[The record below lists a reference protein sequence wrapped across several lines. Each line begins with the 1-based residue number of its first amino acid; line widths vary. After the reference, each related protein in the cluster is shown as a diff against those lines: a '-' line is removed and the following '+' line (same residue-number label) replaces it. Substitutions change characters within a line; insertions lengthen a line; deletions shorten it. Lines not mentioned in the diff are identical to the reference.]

1 MRSSIA
7 GLVGVLFVVGC
18 DEPRSAPIIEVDV
31 IVPVVRGGAAVGE
44 ALEIEPPEALV
55 SVESRSPGRWTVAF
69 RDVGQV
75 RARTP
80 STCPAELARPAPTEG
95 APRPSGI
102 PVVVLH
108 PLYEIVGARDEIGF
122 GEPIGLSVES
132 VCDEMEGARYE
143 WRNDG
148 SAPDTLN
155 IDGSRARGWM
165 PSLPPRLVS
174 PGGQPG
180 VIALSPRTRGT
191 IRLVL
196 VVTMPDGSTRE
207 EQVSLHAAAR
217 TTGMPS
223 VPTNVRVYLAGEDF
237 ATVQGPPQTEAP
249 MLEAV
254 GEGIFEFVAYDPGRY
269 LIARDDGEHALSLF
283 AGSYA
288 ATPLDCG
295 RAECHAAETESAA
308 DSPMTTVLSRLIE
321 DDAYTPGCAMGC
333 HTLGEPGAEDGGFVH
348 VARAL
353 GEFAPARGHEGA
365 YDALPREL
373 RRLSGVGCAG
383 CHGPGAIPE
392 PGARTRILRTDVC
405 ATCHDAPPRY
415 GHVVAYL
422 ANRMSRAGR
431 ADGLDTDPRCA
442 SCHTTDGFLHGL
454 TDAEGAPREVTMEGL
469 GCATCHAPHD
479 EDPGPAL
486 LRTRPLPP
494 ILEGVET
501 TLAEHPSRICTGC
514 HAPAEGFDLPTASAT
529 ALLIGRGGYAAD
541 GSPLEAPAPHASL
554 GGGCLACHGS
564 AEAEVERGGGH
575 SFAVSPEV
583 CAGCHEGRDFH
594 EERRALRARAVALF
608 ERAGPVGSRSEAKDG
623 APSSA
628 RARARWN
635 AALVRFDRGAHAHA
649 GPGAS
654 ALLDAAEA
662 ALGAGT
668 RTSGAR

>member
-1 MRSSIA
+1 MTRA
-7 GLVGVLFVVGC
+7 LGLVILFFFALAC
-18 DEPRSAPIIEVDV
+18 EEPPAPPVIVVDV
-31 IVPVVRGGAAVGE
+31 IVPVIRGGAALGE
-44 ALEIEPPEALV
+44 TPETDPPDALV
-55 SVESRSPGRWTVAF
+55 SVEPRAPGRWTVAI
-69 RDVGQV
+69 RDAGEV
-75 RARTP
+75 RVRTS
-80 STCPAELARPAPTEG
+80 STCPMDLVPPGPTKG
-95 APRPSGI
+95 APRPTGT
-102 PVVVLH
+102 PTMTLE
-108 PLYEIVGARDEIGF
+108 PLYEIVGDRDEVGF
-122 GEPIGLSVES
+122 GEPFELSIES
-132 VCDEMEGARYE
+132 DCEAMEGARYE

-148 SAPDTLN
+148 APLDTLT
-155 IDGSRARGWM
+155 IDGARVRGWM
-165 PSLPPRLVS
+165 PSLPPAFR
-174 PGGQPG
+174 GGARAPG

-191 IRLVL
+191 LTLVAKI
-196 VVTMPDGSTRE
+196 TMPDGSSRE

-217 TTGMPS
+217 ATGMPS
-223 VPTNVRVYLAGEDF
+223 VPTNVRVYLAGEDL
-237 ATVQGPPQTEAP
+237 ATVRGPPQTEAP
-249 MLEAV
+249 VLEAV
-254 GEGIFEFVAYDPGRY
+254 GEGLFEFVAYDSGRY
-269 LIARDDGEHALSLF
+269 LIAREDGEHALSLF

-295 RAECHAAETESAA
+295 RAECHVAETARAA
-308 DSPMTTVLSRLIE
+308 SSPMTTVLSRLIE
-321 DDAYTPGCAMGC
+321 DEEYTPGCAMGC

-353 GEFAPARGHEGA
+353 GELAPARGYQGA

-422 ANRMSRAGR
+422 SNRMSRAGR
-431 ADGLDTDPRCA
+431 ADGLDADRRCA
-442 SCHTTDGFLHGL
+442 SCHTTDGFLYGI

-469 GCATCHAPHD
+469 GCAACHAPHD

-494 ILEGVET
+494 ILDGVET

-514 HAPAEGFDLPTASAT
+514 HAPTEGFDLPTASAT
-529 ALLIGRGGYAAD
+529 ALLVGRGGFDAE
-541 GSPLEAPAPHASL
+541 GGPLDAPAPHVSL

-564 AEAEVERGGGH
+564 ADANVERGGGH

-583 CAGCHEGRDFH
+583 CAGCHEGRDFR
-594 EERRALRARAVALF
+594 EERQAIRARAIALF
-608 ERAGPVGSRSEAKDG
+608 ERAGPAGSRVEARG
-623 APSSA
+623 AELASA

-635 AALVRFDRGAHAHA
+635 VALVRFDRGAYAHA
-649 GPGAS
+649 GPGAT

-662 ALGAGT
+662 MLAQ
-668 RTSGAR
+668 